1 MDVRIKRVYEEPEPT
16 DGFRVLVDR
25 IWPRGIARSQ
35 AALDEWDRLLPP
47 STQLRTWFGH
57 DPSRFEKF
65 RCSYIEE
72 LRGHRPRLAELRSR
86 ARKETLTL
94 VYAAQDPEHN
104 HAIVLAEALRA
115 GLPRGEDSAGRTN
128 P

>member
-1 MDVRIKRVYEEPEPT
+1 MDVRTKRVYAEPEPT

-25 IWPRGIARSQ
+25 IWPRGISREQ
-35 AALDEWDRLLPP
+35 AALDEWDRILPP

-65 RCSYIEE
+65 RFSYIEE
-72 LRGHRPRLAELRSR
+72 LREHRPRLTELRSR
-86 ARKETLTL
+86 ARKARLTL
-94 VYAAQDPEHN
+94 VYAARDPEHN
-104 HAIVLAEALRA
+104 HAIVLAEVLRA
-115 GLPRGEDSAGRTN
+115 GLPRRTDPGRKPN